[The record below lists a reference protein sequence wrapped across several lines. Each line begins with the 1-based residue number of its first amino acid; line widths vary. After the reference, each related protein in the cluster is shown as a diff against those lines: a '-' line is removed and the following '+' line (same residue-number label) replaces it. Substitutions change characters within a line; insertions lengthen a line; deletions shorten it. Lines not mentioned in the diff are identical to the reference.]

1 MKMPMKIPLLA
12 LPPNRVRRNYRGGA
26 TLDSLSGA
34 ATITDGPQP
43 EDWIAS
49 TTRAVN
55 PGLPPE
61 PNEGI
66 SRVAIPGKGQILLT
80 DLFAEAPEY
89 YFGASHVA
97 RIGAQPGFLVKLL
110 DSSIRLHVQAHP
122 TATFA
127 REHLNSPWGKLE
139 TYVIL
144 GARPGIT
151 PYIRLG
157 FQRPPSPAEWRR
169 IILEQDIT
177 VMDACFDRI
186 PVHPGEVWLVPG
198 GLPHAIGE
206 GVLMLEVMEPTDLV
220 VRCEFEREGIVV
232 PPQARFMQRDPD
244 FALRIFDYSPLP
256 VDKVREHCR
265 ITPRLMDSGPGLTRD
280 LLIGPEQSPCFSIFR
295 LNVTGTADFS
305 PDGRLGIAV
314 VASGAGDVIAGTH
327 RLAVRQGS
335 TFLVAASSPM
345 VQITSVGPEPLH
357 VLLSTPN

>member
-1 MKMPMKIPLLA
+1 MKIPLLA

-26 TLDSLSGA
+26 TLDALAGA
-34 ATITDGPQP
+34 AITGDGPRP

-61 PNEGI
+61 PNEGV
-66 SRVAIPGKGQILLT
+66 SRVAVPGDGQVLLT
-80 DLFAEAPEY
+80 DLFAADPDY
-89 YFGASHVA
+89 YFGASHFA
-97 RIGAQPGFLVKLL
+97 RIGPQPGFLAKLL

-122 TATFA
+122 TAAFA

-157 FQRPPSPAEWRR
+157 FQRPPSPPEWRR
-169 IILEQDIT
+169 IVLEQDIPA
-177 VMDACFDRI
+177 MDACFDRI
-186 PVHPGEVWLVPG
+186 TVRPGEVWLVPG

-244 FALRIFDYSPLP
+244 FALRIFDYTPLQ
-256 VDKVREHCR
+256 VDKVRERCR
-265 ITPRLMDSGPGLTRD
+265 ITPRVMDSGAGLTRE

-295 LNVTGTADFS
+295 LNFNGSAQFS
-305 PDGRLGIAV
+305 PDGRLGIAM
-314 VASGAGDVIAGTH
+314 VASGAGEVTAGEH
-327 RLAVRQGS
+327 RLAVRRGS
-335 TFLVAASSPM
+335 AFLIAASSPALR
-345 VQITSVGPEPLH
+345 VTPVGLEPLQI
-357 VLLSTPN
+357 LLSTPNAVP

>member
-1 MKMPMKIPLLA
+1 MKIPLLT
-12 LPPNRVRRNYRGGA
+12 LPPNRVRRNYRGGS
-26 TLDSLSGA
+26 TLDRLSGA
-34 ATITDGPQP
+34 VAINDGPQP

-61 PNEGI
+61 PDEGI
-66 SRVAIPGKGQILLT
+66 SRVAIQGRDQVLLT
-80 DLFAEAPEY
+80 DLFAEDPEY

-122 TATFA
+122 TAAFA

-144 GARPGIT
+144 GARPGII

-169 IILEQDIT
+169 IIMDQDIPA
-177 VMDACFDRI
+177 MDACFDRI

-244 FALRIFDYSPLP
+244 FALRIFDYTPLP
-256 VDKVREHCR
+256 IEKVRERCR
-265 ITPRLMDSGPGLTRD
+265 IAPRILDSDTALTREI
-280 LLIGPEQSPCFSIFR
+280 LIGPEQSPCFSIFR
-295 LNVTGTADFS
+295 LTINRPAEFS
-305 PDGRLGIAV
+305 PDMRMGIAV
-314 VASGAGDVIAGTH
+314 VASGSGEVIAGSH
-327 RLAVRQGS
+327 RLTVRTGS
-335 TFLVAASSPM
+335 TFLIAASSPILQ
-345 VQITSVGPEPLH
+345 VLPTSQDPLQI
-357 VLLSTPN
+357 LLSTPNRTA